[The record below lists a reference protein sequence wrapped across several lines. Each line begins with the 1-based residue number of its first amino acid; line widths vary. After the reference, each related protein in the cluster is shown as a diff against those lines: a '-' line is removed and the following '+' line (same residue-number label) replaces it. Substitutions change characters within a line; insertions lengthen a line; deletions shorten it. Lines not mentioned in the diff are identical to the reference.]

1 MKLKAL
7 ILAVVLGVASPAPA
21 AKVLI
26 TYTGT
31 VSDAFDT
38 SGEFGVPNSDLSG
51 LPYKVV
57 FKLSPKPG
65 TFIYN
70 DGVFGITSGSGA
82 TNPLTATLYINGLSH
97 FFTQEGVASLTNGSG
112 LGSED
117 RVLHLVRPSV
127 DPGNGFIFQT
137 IFSSD
142 HDFVS
147 SSDYAHSLN
156 YSVQPGDTVD
166 GMFGIRGKD
175 GPTGG
180 FLSPEMIT
188 ITSFVPEPA
197 TWAMMIAGFGLM
209 GVALRRRA
217 AVSKVRLA

>member
-7 ILAVVLGVASPAPA
+7 ILAVVLGIGSSAPA

-117 RVLHLVRPSV
+117 RVLHLVRLGI
-127 DPGNGFIFQT
+127 DPFNGFIFQT

-180 FLSPEMIT
+180 FLSPETIT

-197 TWAMMIAGFGLM
+197 AWAMMIAGFGLVGGM
-209 GVALRRRA
+209 LRYKKN
-217 AVSKVRLA
+217 AVKARV